1 MSFLFS
7 NTTVTT
13 PELVHDRIKEIFNG
27 YDFLMVA
34 ERMDES
40 LTALALL
47 TGLNIADVLVKDSK
61 VAGHYIYSRYGFK
74 KDQCHWQQKKGPSP
88 GVARYFNS
96 NEWLNLNY
104 ADEILWRAANAS
116 LDKTIETLGRN
127 RFQSAL
133 QEYKRLQHLVFEAC
147 PQDFG
152 CTSDGKPLPVIEKC
166 YDRDFGCGYECID
179 MVVLNQTRYEME

>member
-1 MSFLFS
+1 MSSLFS

-13 PELVHDRIKEIFNG
+13 PERVHARIKEIVDG
-27 YDFLMVA
+27 YDFLMVS

-47 TGLNIADVLVKDSK
+47 TGLDIADVLVKDSK
-61 VAGHYIYSRYGFK
+61 VTGNYIYIRFGYK
-74 KDQCHWQQKKGPSP
+74 KDECHLQQKNDPSP
-88 GVARYFNS
+88 GVARYFAS

-116 LDKTIETLGRN
+116 LDMTIEALGRN
-127 RFQSAL
+127 RFDAAL
-133 QEYKRLQHLVFEAC
+133 QEYKRLKQVVSESC

-152 CTSDGKPLPVIEKC
+152 CTSDGKPMPVIEKC

-179 MVVLNQTRYEME
+179 MVVLNQTRYKME